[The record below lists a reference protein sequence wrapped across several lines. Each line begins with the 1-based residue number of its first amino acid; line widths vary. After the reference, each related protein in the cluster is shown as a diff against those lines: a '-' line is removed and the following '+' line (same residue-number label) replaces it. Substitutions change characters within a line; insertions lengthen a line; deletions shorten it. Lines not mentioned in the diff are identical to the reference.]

1 MVPGGASVDEPCL
14 VIVGVIGMDW
24 NAVWDHG
31 NGSTDLGK
39 AGRLRARGFKSD
51 GLSPPSSSCTIVTSA
66 SAYGGV

>member
-1 MVPGGASVDEPCL
+1 MAPGGASVDEPCL

-39 AGRLRARGFKSD
+39 AGILRFRGFKTGD
-51 GLSPPSSSCTIVTSA
+51 LSPSSSCAIVTSA

>member
-1 MVPGGASVDEPCL
+1 MAPGGASVDEPGL

-39 AGRLRARGFKSD
+39 AGILRFRGFISD
-51 GLSPPSSSCTIVTSA
+51 GLSSSICAISTSA
-66 SAYGGV
+66 SVGVGV

>member
-1 MVPGGASVDEPCL
+1 MAPGGASVDEPCL

-51 GLSPPSSSCTIVTSA
+51 GLSPSSSCTIVTSA

>member
-39 AGRLRARGFKSD
+39 AGILRFRGFISD
-51 GLSPPSSSCTIVTSA
+51 GLSPPSSSCAIVTSA